1 MIARTEFLN
10 ELLSF
15 KDKKLI
21 KVISGIRRCGKSTLL
36 DLFEEHLLKIEI
48 PKERIVHIN
57 LEDGEFD
64 NLKTCKELYDFVN
77 NKLIQDKMN
86 YVMLD
91 EVQNVENFQK
101 ACDSLFVKK
110 NVDLYITG
118 SNARLLSGELATLL
132 SGRYVEIKMLP
143 LSFKEYISAR
153 GKSDLQIKFSE
164 YLKDGSFPY
173 TLQLDSANE
182 KRIYLDGIYNT
193 ILIKDVA
200 YHNKISDIPML
211 VDIVKFM
218 FSIIGSEVSSTN
230 IANTM
235 TSKGRKIS
243 VPTVES
249 YLKALTDAFILYK
262 AERYDIKGKQILA
275 SGAKYYVADTGLR
288 YFILGSKNA
297 DVGHLLENIVY
308 LELLRR
314 GCKVSVGKIGNT
326 EIDFVAENQ
335 NDTKYYQVAWSAVD
349 EETLKREL
357 HPLEAVKDHN
367 AKYLLTMDF
376 IPSASHNGIKQ
387 MNVLEWLL
395 GE

>member
-36 DLFEEHLLKIEI
+36 DLFEEHLLKIGV

-57 LEDGEFD
+57 LEEGEFD
-64 NLKTCKELYDFVN
+64 NLKTYKELYDFVN
-77 NKLIQDKMN
+77 NKLIQDEMN

-143 LSFKEYISAR
+143 LSFKEYISVR

-182 KRIYLDGIYNT
+182 KRAYLDGIYNT

-200 YHNKISDIPML
+200 YHNKISDISML

-243 VPTVES
+243 VPTVEN

-275 SGAKYYVADTGLR
+275 SGAKYYGADTGLR
-288 YFILGSKNA
+288 YFLLGFKNA

-349 EETLKREL
+349 KETLKREL
-357 HPLEAVKDHN
+357 RPLEVVKDHN

>member
-64 NLKTCKELYDFVN
+64 NLKTYKELYDFVN
-77 NKLIQDKMN
+77 NKLIQDEMN

-132 SGRYVEIKMLP
+132 SGRYVEIKILP

-153 GKSDLQIKFSE
+153 GKNDLQIKFSE

-182 KRIYLDGIYNT
+182 KRAYLDGIYNT

-218 FSIIGSEVSSTN
+218 FSIVGSEVSSTN

-262 AERYDIKGKQILA
+262 AERYDIKGKQVLA
-275 SGAKYYVADTGLR
+275 SGAKNNFADTGLR
-288 YFILGSKNA
+288 YFLLGSKNA

-314 GCKVSVGKIGNT
+314 GCKVNIGKIGNT
-326 EIDFVAENQ
+326 EVDFVAENQ
-335 NDTKYYQVAWSAVD
+335 NDTNYYQVAWSAVD

-357 HPLEAVKDHN
+357 RPLEVVKDHN

>member
-36 DLFEEHLLKIEI
+36 DLFEERLLKIGV

-57 LEDGEFD
+57 LEEGEFD
-64 NLKTCKELYDFVN
+64 NLKTYKELYDFVN
-77 NKLIQDKMN
+77 NKLIQDEMN

-153 GKSDLQIKFSE
+153 GKNDLQIKFSE

-182 KRIYLDGIYNT
+182 KKAYLDGIYNT

-218 FSIIGSEVSSTN
+218 FSIVGSEVSSTN

-288 YFILGSKNA
+288 YFLLGSKNA

-357 HPLEAVKDHN
+357 RPLESVKDHN

-376 IPSASHNGIKQ
+376 VPSASHNGIKQ
-387 MNVLEWLL
+387 MNVLDWLL